1 MDIVYD
7 KIAIDNCWTVVV
19 RLSDKQE
26 RTSVSLAFVT
36 DAIAKMLKMQHILLI
51 KDSPEGGGLP
61 PRDLH

>member
-51 KDSPEGGGLP
+51 KDSPEGGGATAP
-61 PRDLH
+61 